1 MEKDTLGKSRER
13 DLGGDNS
20 FFLFCQKIIIISKNC
35 QECYKFRMP
44 RSENARNSSKQ
55 HDQRKILTFVQNGGM
70 LELKS
75 YLKRHKS
82 TDINFRL
89 KDSMNR

>member
-1 MEKDTLGKSRER
+1 MHEH
-13 DLGGDNS
+13 
-20 FFLFCQKIIIISKNC
+20 I
-35 QECYKFRMP
+35 FRMP
-44 RSENARNSSKQ
+44 RSENARNSGKK
-55 HDQRKILTFVQNGGM
+55 HDQKKILTFVQNGGM

-82 TDINFRL
+82 IDINFRL

>member
-13 DLGGDNS
+13 DLDGDN
-20 FFLFCQKIIIISKNC
+20 FFLFCEKNIIISKNR
-35 QECYKFRMP
+35 QKSYKFRMP